1 MRNLLPGRGT
11 PVTAPCGGSDRRARM
26 PRAAGALTV
35 RSLDTEETQMRSTEK
50 TGLETTLAG
59 TGDGAAVMG
68 SDGQITFWNTAAEH
82 ISAARAAR
90 SSAGPAGR
98 SSSAATITATRCAR
112 RCARSCR
119 SRAGACRCTA
129 STCEPAPGPAG
140 RSGCDVSVLS
150 VDGSPGPQVVHLFRD
165 VTVARE
171 TTALIGERL
180 ALAAST
186 VEAGGVPALSRRE
199 VEVLHL
205 LIEGLGNAAIAERL
219 RVRRIRC
226 GFTSGTSSAAWRAQP
241 TASRGLRRASID

>member
-1 MRNLLPGRGT
+1 
-11 PVTAPCGGSDRRARM
+11 
-26 PRAAGALTV
+26 
-35 RSLDTEETQMRSTEK
+35 MRSTEK

-68 SDGQITFWNTAAEH
+68 SDGQITFWNAAAEH
-82 ISAARAAR
+82 IFGCTSREVLGRPCWEVFVGCDDNRNALCSPVCQIMSLACRR
-90 SSAGPAGR
+90 EPVHSFDMRTRTRAGR
-98 SSSAATITATRCAR
+98 
-112 RCARSCR
+112 
-119 SRAGACRCTA
+119 
-129 STCEPAPGPAG
+129 PLWLN
-140 RSGCDVSVLS
+140 VSVLS

-186 VEAGGVPALSRRE
+186 VEAGGAPALSRRE

-219 RVRRIRC
+219 RVRR
-226 GFTSGTSSAAWRAQP
+226 GTVRNHLRNLFGKLGVHSRLQAVAY
-241 TASRGLRRASID
+241 ASKHRLT